1 MPSTISLPAKAQSN
15 SRISANCVIT
25 EAIPNPASA
34 QSTGSLSRGE
44 TLRGLSR
51 GETLRDLPLSAD
63 GSFGMSAAIKHSFYF
78 SNSLNAS
85 T

>member
-34 QSTGSLSRGE
+34 QSTGSLPGGE
-44 TLRGLSR
+44 ALRG
-51 GETLRDLPLSAD
+51 LPLSA
-63 GSFGMSAAIKHSFYF
+63 GGRFGVSAAIKHSFYF
-78 SNSLNAS
+78 SDSLNAS

>member
-34 QSTGSLSRGE
+34 QSTGNLSQ
-44 TLRGLSR
+44 
-51 GETLRDLPLSAD
+51 SAD
-63 GSFGMSAAIKHSFYF
+63 GSFGMSAAIKQSFYF
-78 SNSLNAS
+78 SDSLNAS